1 MNCYLDSS
9 ALVKRYLLEKGSSE
23 VLRLT
28 ADADKVG
35 TAAISRA
42 EVVAAL
48 AKAARIGTLV
58 REDSELARHSFQ
70 AEWRYFARFRV
81 TDLMIELACDLAWKY
96 SLRGYDSVQLAAASM
111 WQEAIDAPVVM
122 ATFDGQLWDAA
133 VRVGL
138 EPFPNDMRLLKV

>member
-28 ADADKVG
+28 AEAERVG

-48 AKAARIGTLV
+48 AKAARIGTLAN
-58 REDSELARHSFQ
+58 EDAELARRSFH
-70 AEWRYFARFRV
+70 AEWPYFARFRV
-81 TDLMIELACDLAWKY
+81 TDLMIEVACVLGWRFG
-96 SLRGYDSVQLAAASM
+96 LRGYDSVQLAAASL
-111 WQEAIDAPVVM
+111 WQEAIDSTVVM
-122 ATFDGQLWDAA
+122 ATFDAQLWDAA
-133 VRVGL
+133 VRIGL